1 MDQTTMNNMAQAI
14 SSMILFL
21 FIAFSIIIINDII
34 ENDNLRIIFTILLTI
49 LAGLG
54 ILLINY

>member
-1 MDQTTMNNMAQAI
+1 MDQTTMNNMAQVI

-34 ENDNLRIIFTILLTI
+34 ESDNLRIIFTILLTI

>member
-1 MDQTTMNNMAQAI
+1 MDQTTMNNMAQVI

-34 ENDNLRIIFTILLTI
+34 KSDNLRIIFTILLTI